1 MAEQRPAATEGIT
14 SVEAPARLKECT
26 NEVLRMIGRNL
37 LLFQQIEGML
47 KFLLANGQ
55 IRGPVSALPVLHEQR
70 AASIQKQTMGQLAGK
85 FVDDFMS
92 DAGEDAEAPELL
104 EEAWFSFTFKTQ
116 GDNAYYEQQKSD
128 FAAMVA
134 KRNELIH
141 HFLPMWNTQSLEST
155 LAAEQHL
162 NRQREKVLP
171 MFEYL
176 KSVVTSMREG
186 QCALAAFLESEE
198 GKKHFELS
206 WLQQSRLV
214 ILLGD
219 IATQSARPDGWLPLA
234 TAGRLLQLHAAEEVL
249 ALKERYGFT
258 TLKKLVLA
266 SELFDVQDEPTNKG
280 GMRTIYRIKPQWG
293 LNTGDSPQSS

>member
-1 MAEQRPAATEGIT
+1 MDEI
-14 SVEAPARLKECT
+14 PARLKECT

-55 IRGPVSALPVLHEQR
+55 IRGPVSALPSLREQR
-70 AASIQKQTMGQLAGK
+70 VASIQKQTMGQLVGQ
-85 FVDDFMS
+85 FVDDFLS
-92 DAGEDAEAPELL
+92 DVGEDTGTPEPQQ
-104 EEAWFSFTFKTQ
+104 EAWFSFTFKTQ
-116 GDNAYYEQQKSD
+116 GDNAFYEQKKSD
-128 FAAMVA
+128 FATMVA
-134 KRNELIH
+134 ERNELVH

-171 MFEYL
+171 MFEHL
-176 KSVVTSMREG
+176 KSVVNSMREG
-186 QCALAAFLESEE
+186 QRVLAAFLESEE

-219 IATQSARPDGWLPLA
+219 IATQRARPDGWLPLA
-234 TAGRLLQLHAAEEVL
+234 TAGHLLQLHAAEEVL

-266 SELFDVQDEPTNKG
+266 SELFDVQDEPTDKG

-293 LNTGDSPQSS
+293 FNTGDSPQSS